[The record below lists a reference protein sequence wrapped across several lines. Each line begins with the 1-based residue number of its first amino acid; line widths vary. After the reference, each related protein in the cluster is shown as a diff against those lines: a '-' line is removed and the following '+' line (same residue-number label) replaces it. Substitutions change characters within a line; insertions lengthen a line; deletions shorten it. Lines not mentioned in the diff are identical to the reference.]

1 MTKKV
6 AVGNW
11 EVVVKAV
18 IDEGE
23 GNWLHM
29 SMKYTR
35 FSLYFEF
42 CQFGGVCLN
51 SA

>member
-1 MTKKV
+1 MGVKWHSQRVESRHTGECLFRALIYGRLMTKKV

-23 GNWLHM
+23 GN
-29 SMKYTR
+29 
-35 FSLYFEF
+35 
-42 CQFGGVCLN
+42 
-51 SA
+51 